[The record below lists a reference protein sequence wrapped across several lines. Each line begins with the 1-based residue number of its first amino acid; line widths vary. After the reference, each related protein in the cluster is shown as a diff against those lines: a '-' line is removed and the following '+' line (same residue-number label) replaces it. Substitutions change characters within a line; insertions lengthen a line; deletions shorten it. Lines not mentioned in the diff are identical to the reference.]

1 MAVTQKSKI
10 QVRRGRRENLPQLA
24 AGELG
29 WAVDTQQLFI
39 GNGTFTDGA
48 PAEGN
53 TEIITEV
60 SAQMIELS
68 NVFTEATL
76 SNNTVAATEFLIF
89 SALTHPAGVIN
100 YSIKRNDVWRS
111 GTLHYAANLAA
122 STIIVQDTT
131 TSNSLGITLTASV
144 AGSQILIKYQST
156 DTTPAY
162 NATIYYKRVDF
173 F

>member
-29 WAVDTQQLFI
+29 WAIDTQQLYI
-39 GNGTFTDGA
+39 GNGTYTDGA

-60 SAQMIELS
+60 STQMIGLS
-68 NVFTEATL
+68 NVFTEETL
-76 SNNTVAATEFLIF
+76 SDNTVTATEFF
-89 SALTHPAGVIN
+89 RFNAGSYPAGIIN
-100 YSIKRNDVWRS
+100 YSISRNQIWRTGS
-111 GTLHYAANLAA
+111 FQYAYNPAGTVSVLDL
-122 STIIVQDTT
+122 TTGDT
-131 TSNSLGITLTASV
+131 LGITLTAEV
-144 AGSQILIKYQST
+144 AGSLILIKYQST
-156 DTTPAY
+156 STGYD
-162 NATIYYKRVDF
+162 ATIHYKRVDF

>member
-29 WAVDTQQLFI
+29 WAIDTQQLYI
-39 GNGTFTDGA
+39 GNGTFTEGA

-60 SAQMIELS
+60 STQMIGLS
-68 NVFTEATL
+68 NVFTEEIL
-76 SNNTVAATEFLIF
+76 LDNTVTATEFF
-89 SALTHPAGVIN
+89 RFNAASYPAGIIN
-100 YSIKRNDVWRS
+100 YSIKRNEIWRTGS
-111 GTLHYAANLAA
+111 FQYAYNPTAGTVSVLDL
-122 STIIVQDTT
+122 TTGDT
-131 TSNSLGITLTASV
+131 LGITLTADV
-144 AGSQILIKYQST
+144 AGSLILIKYQST
-156 DTTPAY
+156 NTGYD
-162 NATIYYKRVDF
+162 ATIHYRRVDF